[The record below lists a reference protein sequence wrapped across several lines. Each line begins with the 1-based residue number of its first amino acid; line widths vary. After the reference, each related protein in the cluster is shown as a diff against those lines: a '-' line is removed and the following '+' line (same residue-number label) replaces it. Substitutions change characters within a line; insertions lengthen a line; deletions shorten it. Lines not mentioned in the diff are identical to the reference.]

1 MVALTASQ
9 RMKPSLSLIAALV
22 VGSAAALVA
31 AIFPAWRI
39 EGLVIDLGLD
49 RIVPM
54 AAPPLG
60 WTARLLMIVASA
72 GIAGGATLLAATKLL
87 APASARA
94 RRGDRHPDAP
104 MREPV
109 LAARDLGTPFLEV
122 KAPSPSDQPTDDERA
137 LPRDLDQPMI
147 AFVTAD
153 SVEDRADQ
161 PDTAPP
167 ARIETFEL
175 TPPNRPQPLPISPEP
190 CVDENA
196 IAAPETDATIH
207 ALLDRLERGMTRRGP
222 RRGNVAV
229 DGLEEALVSLRRLAT
244 N

>member
-9 RMKPSLSLIAALV
+9 RMKPSLSLIAALI

-39 EGLVIDLGLD
+39 EGLVLDLGID

-60 WTARLLMIVASA
+60 WTARAMMVVAGG
-72 GIAGGATLLAATKLL
+72 GIAGWATWIAANRMVG
-87 APASARA
+87 SSRRA
-94 RRGDRHPDAP
+94 KRRGDVHPDAP
-104 MREPV
+104 LREPV

-122 KAPSPSDQPTDDERA
+122 KAPSPADPPAEEERP
-137 LPRDLDQPMI
+137 LPADLDQPLI
-147 AFVTAD
+147 AYAVAET
-153 SVEDRADQ
+153 VESAAVAP
-161 PDTAPP
+161 PDDETPP

-175 TPPNRPQPLPISPEP
+175 TPPNRPLPIRRAARIE
-190 CVDENA
+190 EQA

-207 ALLDRLERGMTRRGP
+207 ALLDRLERGISRRGP
-222 RRGNVAV
+222 LRGRAPVE
-229 DGLEEALVSLRRLAT
+229 GLEEALGSLRRLAIH
-244 N
+244 

>member
-9 RMKPSLSLIAALV
+9 RMKPSLSLIAALI

-39 EGLVIDLGLD
+39 EGLVLDLGID

-60 WTARLLMIVASA
+60 WTARATMIAA
-72 GIAGGATLLAATKLL
+72 GGGIAGWATWIAANRMVVS
-87 APASARA
+87 PHRA
-94 RRGDRHPDAP
+94 TRRGDVHPDAP
-104 MREPV
+104 LREPV

-122 KAPSPSDQPTDDERA
+122 KAPSPADQPADEERL
-137 LPRDLDQPMI
+137 LPADLDQPLI
-147 AFVTAD
+147 AYATAET
-153 SVEDRADQ
+153 VERAAVATD
-161 PDTAPP
+161 DETPP

-175 TPPNRPQPLPISPEP
+175 TPPNRPLPIRRAAR
-190 CVDENA
+190 VDEQA

-207 ALLDRLERGMTRRGP
+207 ALLDRLERGITRRGTL
-222 RRGNVAV
+222 RGRAPVE
-229 DGLEEALVSLRRLAT
+229 GLEEALGSLRRLAIH
-244 N
+244 